1 MKPNISL
8 SVDKS
13 VVTEGD
19 VVELKWSCENAESVR
34 FTLDNGY
41 KANTIDVEQ
50 AGSKKFRLNRSKGR
64 THLVIAAT
72 AGGKTW
78 CRSVRVRVKKMK
90 PTKAEYVHDDMGH
103 RSVWGNVIRNS
114 WLNFKNKLKMLWSY
128 LPESKRLAYVILS
141 ALCMLMILSAFWPGV
156 FRWGMFLVIGYLF
169 WVILRR

>member
-1 MKPNISL
+1 MKPKISL

-50 AGSKKFRLNRSKGR
+50 SGSKKFRLNRSKGR
-64 THLVIAAT
+64 THLVS
-72 AGGKTW
+72 
-78 CRSVRVRVKKMK
+78 RSVRVRVKKMK
-90 PTKAEYVHDDMGH
+90 PTKAEYVHDEMGH
-103 RSVWGNVIRNS
+103 RSVRRNVIRNS
-114 WLNFKNKLKMLWSY
+114 WLNFKNKLKMVWSY
-128 LPESKRLAYVILS
+128 LPERKRLAYVILS
-141 ALCMLMILSAFWPGV
+141 ALCVLMILSAFWPGV